1 MPCTALPAETP
12 LFDSAALRAVEQR
25 AAQATGDGFELM
37 RRAGR
42 AAWRELL
49 DRWSKARRVL
59 IVCGP
64 GNNGGD
70 GYVLATHAQQ
80 SGRDVR
86 VIASTDT
93 PPVSDLARD
102 ALRSYVA
109 AGGRVAPF
117 AGLLPEADVIV
128 DALFGIGLSRA
139 PEGHAAALI
148 DAINAHDADVLALD
162 VPSGLDAERGSA
174 PGVAVRATHTLEFIA
189 HKAGLRTGAALD
201 CTGTLALASLDSEE
215 FMHELAP
222 LGTALDARALVRWLQ
237 PRPRDSHKGRH
248 GRVLCIGGERGGGG
262 AILLCAEAALRCGAG
277 LVDVA
282 TREAHAMALLARTPE
297 AMVHACDDV
306 EAIAPSLDV
315 ADCIAIGP
323 GLGQG
328 EWGRALFGRALKA
341 GRALVLDADALNL
354 LAAHPLELPPGSI
367 ITPHPGEAARLL
379 RTQAS
384 DVQRDRLAAARM
396 LARRHRCTV
405 VLKGAGSIV
414 VAPDGRLH
422 VIAAGNPGLAVGGT
436 GDVLTGTIAALRAQ
450 GLDAFDAAA
459 CGALLHAVAGDSAAA
474 DGQRGLRASDLM
486 PWLRRHANPGNVA

>member
-1 MPCTALPAETP
+1 MP
-12 LFDSAALRAVEQR
+12 LFDSAALRTVEQR
-25 AAQATGDGFELM
+25 ATQTGGDAFELM

-49 DRWSKARRVL
+49 DRWPKVRRLLV
-59 IVCGP
+59 VCGP

-93 PPVSDLARD
+93 PPVSELARD
-102 ALRSYVA
+102 ALRAYVA

-117 AGLLPEADVIV
+117 TGPLPDADVVV

-139 PEGHAAALI
+139 PEGSAAALI
-148 DAINAHDADVLALD
+148 DAINAHAAEVLALD
-162 VPSGLDAERGSA
+162 APSGVDAERGSA

-189 HKAGLRTGAALD
+189 RKAGLRTGAALD
-201 CTGTLALASLDSEE
+201 CTGTLACAPLEADEHL
-215 FMHELAP
+215 HGLAP
-222 LGTALDARALVRWLQ
+222 LGTALDARALVHWLR

-262 AILLCAEAALRCGAG
+262 AIVLCTEAALRCGAG

-282 TREAHAMALLARTPE
+282 TRELHTMPLLARTPE
-297 AMVHACDDV
+297 AMVHACDDID
-306 EAIAPSLDV
+306 AIAPSLDV
-315 ADCIAIGP
+315 ADCIAVGP

-328 EWGRALFGRALKA
+328 EWGRALFERALHA

-354 LAAHPLELPPGSI
+354 LAVHPAALPAGSV

-379 RTQAS
+379 GTQAA
-384 DVQRDRLAAARM
+384 DVQRDRIAAARM
-396 LARRHRCTV
+396 LARRYRCTV

-414 VAPDGRLH
+414 VAPDSRLH
-422 VIAAGNPGLAVGGT
+422 VISAGNPGLAVGGT
-436 GDVLTGTIAALRAQ
+436 GDVLTGAIAALRAQ
-450 GLDAFDAAA
+450 GLEAFDAAA

-486 PWLRRHANPGNVA
+486 PWLRRHANPELDA

>member
-1 MPCTALPAETP
+1 MPRTAPPDETP

-25 AAQATGDGFELM
+25 AAHATGDAFELM

-49 DRWSKARRVL
+49 ERWPKARRIVV
-59 IVCGP
+59 VCGP

-80 SGRDVR
+80 AGRDVR
-86 VIASTDT
+86 VIASTGT
-93 PPVSDLARD
+93 PPVSELARD
-102 ALRSYVA
+102 ALRAYVA
-109 AGGRVAPF
+109 VGGRVAPF
-117 AGLLPEADVIV
+117 ADALPEADLIV

-139 PEGHAAALI
+139 PEGPAAALI
-148 DAINAHDADVLALD
+148 DAINAHGADVFALD
-162 VPSGLDAERGSA
+162 APSGVDAERGSA
-174 PGVAVRATHTLEFIA
+174 PGVAVRAAHTLEFLA
-189 HKAGLRTGAALD
+189 PKAGLRTGVALD
-201 CTGTLALASLDSEE
+201 CTGTLALASLDADE
-215 FMHELAP
+215 FMRELVP

-282 TREAHAMALLARTPE
+282 TREAHATALLARTPE

-306 EAIAPSLDV
+306 DAIAASLDA

-328 EWGRALFGRALKA
+328 DWGRALLERALQA
-341 GRALVLDADALNL
+341 DRALVLDADALNL
-354 LAAHPLELPPGSI
+354 LALKPLALPADSI

-379 RTQAS
+379 GTQAA
-384 DVQRDRLAAARM
+384 DVQRDRIAAARM
-396 LARRHRCTV
+396 LARRYRCTV
-405 VLKGAGSIV
+405 VLKGAGSVV

-422 VIAAGNPGLAVGGT
+422 VISAGNPGLAVGGT

-459 CGALLHAVAGDSAAA
+459 CGALLHAVAGDAAA
-474 DGQRGLRASDLM
+474 TDGQRGLRASDLM
-486 PWLRRHANPGNVA
+486 PWLRRHANPEPAA

>member
-1 MPCTALPAETP
+1 MPCTALPDETP

-25 AAQATGDGFELM
+25 AAQATGDAFELM

-49 DRWSKARRVL
+49 EHWPKARRLL

-93 PPVSDLARD
+93 PPISVLARD
-102 ALRSYVA
+102 ACRAYVA
-109 AGGRVAPF
+109 AGGRVGPF
-117 AGLLPEADVIV
+117 DGALPEADLVV
-128 DALFGIGLSRA
+128 DALFGIGLSRV
-139 PEGHAAALI
+139 PEGPSAALI
-148 DAINAHDADVLALD
+148 DAMNAHDAPVFALD
-162 VPSGLDAERGSA
+162 VPSGVDAERGSA
-174 PGVAVRATHTLEFIA
+174 PAAAVRAACTLELIA
-189 HKAGLRTGAALD
+189 SKAGLRTGAALD
-201 CTGTLALASLDSEE
+201 CTGALGLATLDTEPFLEGL
-215 FMHELAP
+215 LP
-222 LGTALDARALVRWLQ
+222 VGTTLDARSLVRWLQ
-237 PRPRDSHKGRH
+237 PRSRDSHKGRH
-248 GRVLCIGGERGGGG
+248 GRVLCVGGERGGGG
-262 AILLCAEAALRCGAG
+262 AIMLCAEAALRTGAG

-282 TREAHAMALLARTPE
+282 TRGAHIAALLARTPE
-297 AMVHACDDV
+297 AMAHACDDV
-306 EAIAPSLDV
+306 GALRPSVDA

-328 EWGRALFGRALKA
+328 EWGRALLDCALDA
-341 GRALVLDADALNL
+341 ARPLVLDADALNL
-354 LAAHPLELPPGSI
+354 LVARPTPLPPDAI

-379 RTQAS
+379 GT
-384 DVQRDRLAAARM
+384 DTIGVQRDRIAAARS
-396 LARRHRCTV
+396 LVHRFGCVV
-405 VLKGAGSIV
+405 VLKGAGTIV
-414 VAPDGRLH
+414 VAPDARLH

-436 GDVLTGTIAALRAQ
+436 GDVLTGVIAALRAQ

-486 PWLRRHANPGNVA
+486 PWLRRHSNPELAP

>member
-1 MPCTALPAETP
+1 MPCTALPHETP

-25 AAQATGDGFELM
+25 AMQATGDAFELM

-49 DRWSKARRVL
+49 DGWPEACRVL

-70 GYVLATHAQQ
+70 GYVLATHARQ
-80 SGRDVR
+80 SGRDVH

-93 PPVSDLARD
+93 PPVSELARA
-102 ALRSYVA
+102 ALRAYVA

-117 AGLLPEADVIV
+117 AGALPGADVVV
-128 DALFGIGLSRA
+128 DAVFGIGLSRA
-139 PEGHAAALI
+139 PEGRAAALI
-148 DAINAHDADVLALD
+148 GAINEHGADVLALD
-162 VPSGLDAERGSA
+162 APSGVDAERGST
-174 PGVAVRATHTLEFIA
+174 PGVAVRASRTLEFIA
-189 HKAGLRTGAALD
+189 PKAGLRTGAALD
-201 CTGTLALASLDSEE
+201 CTGTLALAALDAGV
-215 FMHELAP
+215 FMRELAP
-222 LGTALDARALVRWLQ
+222 LGTALDARALMRWLQ

-262 AILLCAEAALRCGAG
+262 AILLCAEAALRSGAG

-282 TREAHAMALLARTPE
+282 TRELHAMPLLTRTPE
-297 AMVHACDDV
+297 AMVRACDDV
-306 EAIAPSLDV
+306 DAIAPSLDA
-315 ADCIAIGP
+315 ADCIAVGP

-328 EWGRALFGRALKA
+328 EWGRALLERALHA

-354 LAAHPLELPPGSI
+354 LAGQPSALPPDAV

-379 RTQAS
+379 GTQAV
-384 DVQRDRLAAARM
+384 DVQRDRIAAARM
-396 LARRHRCTV
+396 LARRYRCAV
-405 VLKGAGSIV
+405 VLKGAGTV
-414 VAPDGRLH
+414 VAAPDGRLH
-422 VIAAGNPGLAVGGT
+422 VIDAGNPGLAVGGT

-450 GLDAFDAAA
+450 GLDGFDAAA
-459 CGALLHAVAGDSAAA
+459 CGALLHAAAGDSAAR

-486 PWLRRHANPGNVA
+486 PWLRRHANPELHA